1 MPCAHFSTC
10 PLFSYFSSHPILNL
24 WRTHYCDKSD
34 NSHCVRFQNTQA
46 NKTNPISLL
55 PNGKQ
60 IELAP
65 LTLFNAAKKNRT
77 HLVAN
82 ILANID
88 IDLDFQD
95 INGET
100 ALMAAAS
107 EGHNKVVKFLL
118 EKGANKDVKNYNN
131 KTAFDIALTNHH
143 ENTASLLLPNN

>member
-1 MPCAHFSTC
+1 MPCSQYATC
-10 PLFSYFSSHPILNL
+10 PLFIYFSSHPILNL

-34 NSHCVRFQNTQA
+34 NTHCLRFQNTQA
-46 NKTNPISLL
+46 KKTNPVSLL

-65 LTLFNAAKKNRT
+65 LTLLNAAKKNRT

-88 IDLDFQD
+88 IDLDFQY

-100 ALMAAAS
+100 ALMAAAG
-107 EGHNKVVKFLL
+107 EGHNKIVKILL

-131 KTAFDIALTNHH
+131 ETAYDISMIKRLQD
-143 ENTASLLLPNN
+143 TASLLRHNT

>member
-1 MPCAHFSTC
+1 MPCLQYSTC

-34 NSHCVRFQNTQA
+34 NTHCVRFQNTQA
-46 NKTNPISLL
+46 NKTNPVSLL
-55 PNGKQ
+55 PNGKK

-65 LTLFNAAKKNRT
+65 LTLLNAAKKNRI

-100 ALMAAAS
+100 ALMVAAG
-107 EGHNKVVKFLL
+107 EGHHKVVKILL
-118 EKGANKDVKNYNN
+118 EKGANKTIKNYNN
-131 KTAFDIALTNHH
+131 DTAYSISLIKRQ
-143 ENTASLLLPNN
+143 EETASLLQ